1 MNEHTDPQII
11 TKNGKPVFAVIPWD
25 EYQAL
30 IRNQSTPDESEIWF
44 PNEVV
49 KANVRGDSLI
59 KAWREYFKLTQ
70 AELAEKAGMKQ
81 SALARLES
89 NNTTP
94 RKSTLAK
101 LADAMGISV
110 EQLIE

>member
-25 EYQAL
+25 EYQVL
-30 IRNQSTPDESEIWF
+30 VRNQATPDESDIWF

-59 KAWREYFKLTQ
+59 KSWREYFKLTQ
-70 AELAEKAGMKQ
+70 AKLAEKAGMKQ
-81 SALARLES
+81 AALARLET